1 MMTTVRGRRFLHIAW
16 FTPLVLWILVACA
29 PSATPTPSAT
39 PVPPTETTA
48 PPSATPPPTT
58 APTATDTA
66 TPIPP
71 TATSAPSPEPTAPAE
86 ALVPQ
91 GPITPPPANFSPTPP
106 APPDTGTDS
115 EETWVRDYVALVTAM
130 LNSGETIEGV
140 LEMLRAWS
148 NGPQEMESE
157 LASYV
162 WAEAADLDEDG
173 SDEWLISLPVPE
185 RGCGVTWCPAYL
197 VIYQYVEDEALFK
210 PRYVVQDSSGEEV
223 QLQHPELLRVQDL
236 NADGEREVLIQQR
249 WCGAH
254 TCFTGLTVGRWDGVR
269 WQDLAADPI
278 SQAYTDL
285 TIEDRDADGALEFT
299 MHGGMVGSVGAGL
312 QRPHILVFDWVD
324 GAYRLVEDTPDPSD
338 HPYYLMLDANTALA
352 EGQWERALE
361 LAMEAVNDPNFEDS
375 MGPVEEVDKQ
385 RIISYAA
392 IEAMLV
398 HAHRGDVAQME
409 SVLERVQ
416 RYEFVEPNV
425 YNEAT
430 QRLLEVYRETDDVV
444 EACTAMEEVVA
455 RRADEAVFFQWY
467 GYNTARLTV
476 DQICP
481 LDAPTREAT
490 PQL

>member
-1 MMTTVRGRRFLHIAW
+1 MTTVRGRRFLHIAW

-48 PPSATPPPTT
+48 PPSPTPPPTT

-106 APPDTGTDS
+106 APPDIGTDS

-210 PRYVVQDSSGEEV
+210 PRYVVQDSSG
-223 QLQHPELLRVQDL
+223 
-236 NADGEREVLIQQR
+236 
-249 WCGAH
+249 
-254 TCFTGLTVGRWDGVR
+254 
-269 WQDLAADPI
+269 
-278 SQAYTDL
+278 
-285 TIEDRDADGALEFT
+285 
-299 MHGGMVGSVGAGL
+299 
-312 QRPHILVFDWVD
+312 
-324 GAYRLVEDTPDPSD
+324 
-338 HPYYLMLDANTALA
+338 
-352 EGQWERALE
+352 
-361 LAMEAVNDPNFEDS
+361 
-375 MGPVEEVDKQ
+375 
-385 RIISYAA
+385 
-392 IEAMLV
+392 
-398 HAHRGDVAQME
+398 
-409 SVLERVQ
+409 
-416 RYEFVEPNV
+416 
-425 YNEAT
+425 
-430 QRLLEVYRETDDVV
+430 
-444 EACTAMEEVVA
+444 
-455 RRADEAVFFQWY
+455 
-467 GYNTARLTV
+467 
-476 DQICP
+476 
-481 LDAPTREAT
+481 
-490 PQL
+490 